1 MVTIHFIKLSFAV
14 INRNQLFF
22 SGAFRVRMSPF
33 FCAEAIFASGVGD
46 IGTYILMK
54 LCIDGFQGC
63 KLNHQQI
70 TVQFCMGR
78 LIVYSAS
85 QTDNTSFSLP
95 YRLVFAVATLDSLF
109 IYDTQHSSP
118 IVVVAGLHYAA
129 ITDIAWSADA
139 QYVAV
144 SSQDGYCSLFSFTD
158 AELGVQ
164 MPCSGTFLI
173 NFPHSP
179 VGFCHSQLCVV

>member
-1 MVTIHFIKLSFAV
+1 
-14 INRNQLFF
+14 
-22 SGAFRVRMSPF
+22 
-33 FCAEAIFASGVGD
+33 
-46 IGTYILMK
+46 MK

-63 KLNHQQI
+63 KLNQQQI
-70 TVQFCMGR
+70 TVQFCIGR

-129 ITDIAWSADA
+129 ITDIAWC
-139 QYVAV
+139 VNF
-144 SSQDGYCSLFSFTD
+144 SSLPLFKGC
-158 AELGVQ
+158 GVILQ
-164 MPCSGTFLI
+164 
-173 NFPHSP
+173 
-179 VGFCHSQLCVV
+179 